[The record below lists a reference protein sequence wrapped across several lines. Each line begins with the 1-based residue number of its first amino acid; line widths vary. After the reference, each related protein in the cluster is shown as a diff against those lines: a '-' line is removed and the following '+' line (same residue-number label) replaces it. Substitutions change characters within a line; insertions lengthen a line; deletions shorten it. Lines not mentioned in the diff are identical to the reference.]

1 MSTQYIELSRIQSR
15 QYNTPL
21 STPLLDEVLS
31 KEKLKAKGHEVE
43 YQWGRSGG
51 EVVATGGSGG
61 EAVTIHN
68 VQQWNQYLL

>member
-1 MSTQYIELSRIQSR
+1 MYRIVANSTIQCAVISAAAWR
-15 QYNTPL
+15 GGCGI
-21 STPLLDEVLS
+21 LS

-43 YQWGRSGG
+43 YQCGQSGG